1 MSFLVG
7 KVTSVQ
13 TVAPQVN
20 LFTKLYA
27 EPHLSFLPAVSQAK
41 MHIGPYPNHSIT
53 KVEETAKIPT
63 LIMPTNHVQAEPR
76 GSACDGSQGPALL

>member
-1 MSFLVG
+1 
-7 KVTSVQ
+7 
-13 TVAPQVN
+13 
-20 LFTKLYA
+20 
-27 EPHLSFLPAVSQAK
+27 